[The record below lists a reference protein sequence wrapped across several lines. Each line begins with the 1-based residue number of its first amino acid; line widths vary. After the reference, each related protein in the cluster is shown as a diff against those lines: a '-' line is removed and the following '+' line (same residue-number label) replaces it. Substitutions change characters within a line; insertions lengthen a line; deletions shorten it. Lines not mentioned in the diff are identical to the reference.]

1 MPRGYS
7 CEHPT
12 VETVLTLTKLSNDC
26 DNIEDFPSNFGSYCV
41 MAIGTTSFQVELNCC
56 SLLKSD

>member
-26 DNIEDFPSNFGSYCV
+26 DNIEDFPSNFGR
-41 MAIGTTSFQVELNCC
+41 
-56 SLLKSD
+56 LLCNGDWNH